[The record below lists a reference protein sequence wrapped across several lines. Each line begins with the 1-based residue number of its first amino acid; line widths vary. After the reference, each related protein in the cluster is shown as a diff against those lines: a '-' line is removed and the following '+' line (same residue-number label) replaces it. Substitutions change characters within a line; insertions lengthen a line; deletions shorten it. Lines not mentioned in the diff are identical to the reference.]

1 MTVWYVIFELSIANQ
16 GLCHILENEPRPQPA
31 TTGHNAE
38 EQAVSDQVQ
47 PKLRSNK
54 KLARFGIVFVLL
66 GLLLFAYF
74 VRKAHLSEIL
84 AGLQRLGFGFLLIIA
99 ISSVRQIARSLAWTR
114 CFEAPYSLRFRDAFA
129 ARLMGDA
136 LGNIIPLASVAV
148 SEPSKA
154 AFVTNRVP
162 LMASLAALALENIFY
177 SLSVVLLI
185 FSGTAALLLS
195 FHLPKPLRIAS
206 LVALIVT
213 VVLAPLGYIV
223 IRQQLKFLS
232 GPMSFVSRRGIAR
245 AWLVEKGIP
254 KAQTL
259 EDRIYGFYSRNG
271 NRLLSILLLEICF
284 HMAGVAEIYVTLY
297 FISIVPPT
305 LLTAFIL
312 ESVNRV
318 INVVFKFIPLRTG
331 IDEAGT
337 GMLSK
342 VLGFTTAIGVTLA
355 IVRKARDIFWTTI
368 GVALMVRRGLSLKGL
383 QTTEEGEVPVAD
395 TQQ

>member
-1 MTVWYVIFELSIANQ
+1 
-16 GLCHILENEPRPQPA
+16 LENEPRPQPA
-31 TTGHNAE
+31 TGQNADD
-38 EQAVSDQVQ
+38 QTVSG
-47 PKLRSNK
+47 PRKAKPRNNNRSNK
-54 KLARFGIVFVLL
+54 KLARFGIVFALL

-74 VRKAHLSEIL
+74 VRKAHPSEIL
-84 AGLQRLGFGFLLIIA
+84 AGLQRLGFGFLLILA

-129 ARLMGDA
+129 ARVMGDA

-195 FHLPKPLRIAS
+195 FQLPKPLRVAS

-213 VVLAPLGYIV
+213 VVLAPLGYFV
-223 IRQQLKFLS
+223 IRRQLKFLS
-232 GPMSFVSRRGIAR
+232 GPMSFVSRRGFAR

-254 KAQTL
+254 RAQTL

-284 HMAGVAEIYVTLY
+284 HLAGVAEIYVTLY

-305 LLTAFIL
+305 FLTAFIL

-368 GVALMVRRGLSLKGL
+368 GVALMVRRGLSLKSL
-383 QTTEEGEVPVAD
+383 QATGESDASLVGP
-395 TQQ
+395 QQS

>member
-1 MTVWYVIFELSIANQ
+1 MP
-16 GLCHILENEPRPQPA
+16 HLENEPRPQPA
-31 TTGHNAE
+31 TGQNAD
-38 EQAVSDQVQ
+38 EQTVSDPRK
-47 PKLRSNK
+47 PKPRNNNRSNK
-54 KLARFGIVFVLL
+54 KLARFGIVFALL
-66 GLLLFAYF
+66 GLFLFAYF
-74 VRKAHLSEIL
+74 VRKAHPSEIL

-129 ARLMGDA
+129 ARVMGDA

-195 FHLPKPLRIAS
+195 FQLPKPLRIAS

-213 VVLAPLGYIV
+213 VVLAPLGYFI

-232 GPMSFVSRRGIAR
+232 GPMSFVSRRGFAR

-254 KAQTL
+254 RAQTL

-284 HMAGVAEIYVTLY
+284 HLAGVAEIYVTLY

-337 GMLSK
+337 GMLSQ

-355 IVRKARDIFWTTI
+355 IVRKARDIFWSTI

-383 QTTEEGEVPVAD
+383 QTAAEGEVPLVEP
-395 TQQ
+395 QP